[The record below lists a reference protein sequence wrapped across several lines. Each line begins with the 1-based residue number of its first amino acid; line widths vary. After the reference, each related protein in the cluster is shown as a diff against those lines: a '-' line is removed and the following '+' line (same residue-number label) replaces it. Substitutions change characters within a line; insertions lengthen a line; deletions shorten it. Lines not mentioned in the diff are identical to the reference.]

1 MITRRGARFLAT
13 LTLLGGIGGVAGCAV
28 VTTSH
33 PVSAKPVGSVRS
45 ASTAEPKSQPPAGPV
60 TPSVI
65 GLSAAAAA
73 KVAERDGFSFYVKG
87 AMVAGGL
94 PLGAVVSQ
102 SPPAGDPSSGPGP
115 EIDVTLAVPN
125 ASACTA
131 AQLAVDFRDG
141 GAGAGNDFG
150 GIVFRDVSAAPCK
163 LAGTVSVTGIG
174 AAGNADT
181 RTIMA
186 RFTGPGVLSPHA
198 PKVPAGAAPSPGE
211 LAYWWSLMAAYR
223 DDPSASNGLCQP
235 HWVIPV
241 AWRVTLW
248 RASTFTVPNAD
259 HGNAA
264 GWDPTGSL
272 ITCQGNVTGAA
283 PPAYWTS

>member
-1 MITRRGARFLAT
+1 
-13 LTLLGGIGGVAGCAV
+13 
-28 VTTSH
+28 
-33 PVSAKPVGSVRS
+33 
-45 ASTAEPKSQPPAGPV
+45 V

-73 KVAERDGFSFYVKG
+73 KVAERDGFGFYVKG
-87 AMVAGGL
+87 ATVASGL

-102 SPPAGDPSSGPGP
+102 SPPAGDPTWGPGP

-125 ASACTA
+125 APACAPT
-131 AQLAVDFRDG
+131 QLAVDFRGG

-150 GIVFRDVSAAPCK
+150 GLVFRDIGAMPCK

-174 AAGNADT
+174 AAGGADT
-181 RTIMA
+181 RTITA

-198 PKVPAGAAPSPGE
+198 PRVPAGAAPSLGE
-211 LAYWWSLMAAYR
+211 LDYWWALMAEYR
-223 DDPSASNGLCQP
+223 DGPTPSGLCAQRVTP
-235 HWVIPV
+235 A

-248 RASTFTVPNAD
+248 RGSTFTVPNAD
-259 HGNAA
+259 HGNAV